1 MSMDLVK
8 SRIAQGL
15 KSLRLEANYTQEYI
29 AEVLGKGDYSAYY
42 RLEAGKTELKFD
54 DAYKLSQLYEVP
66 MEQIYDPE
74 LKKVKRVDEPYE
86 QYKPSNS
93 LQMNVTLDGKEST
106 LKKQVELLTKVN
118 ALLA

>member
-1 MSMDLVK
+1 MDLIK

-15 KSLRLEANYTQEYI
+15 KALRLEANYTQEYV
-29 AEVLGKGDYSAYY
+29 ADFLGKGDYSAYY

-54 DAYKLSQLYEVP
+54 DAYKLSELYEVP
-66 MEQIYDPE
+66 MEYIYDPE
-74 LKKVKRVDEPYE
+74 LRKTKTFNEPRE
-86 QYKPSNS
+86 TYKTGNS
-93 LQMNVTLDGKEST
+93 IQMNVTLDGKEHT

>member
-1 MSMDLVK
+1 MDLVK

-29 AEVLGKGDYSAYY
+29 ADVLGKGDYSAYY
-42 RLEAGKTELKFD
+42 RLEAGKTELKFE
-54 DAYKLSQLYEVP
+54 DAFKLSQLYNVP
-66 MEQIYDPE
+66 MEQIYDPD
-74 LKKVKRVDEPYE
+74 LKKNIVYEPRE
-86 QYKPSNS
+86 DYKPANS
-93 LQMNVTLDGKEST
+93 LQMNVVLDGKETT